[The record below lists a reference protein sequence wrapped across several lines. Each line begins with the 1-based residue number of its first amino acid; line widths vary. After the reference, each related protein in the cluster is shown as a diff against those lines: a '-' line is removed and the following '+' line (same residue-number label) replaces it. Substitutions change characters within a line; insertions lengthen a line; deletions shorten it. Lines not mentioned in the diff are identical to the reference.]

1 MFGSDFLFTLSIR
14 NNKTLTFKN
23 KSVLTQKRADSNL
36 NVETDSSSC
45 ILKLHFSLRATV
57 YQTTLIIDLRL
68 TLSCRFAA
76 WN

>member
-45 ILKLHFSLRATV
+45 ILKLHFFPKGYSISNHTNNRPKAHP
-57 YQTTLIIDLRL
+57 
-68 TLSCRFAA
+68 FM
-76 WN
+76 